1 MSQSST
7 LFIGME
13 VHQETMAGAYVA
25 QEHGAE
31 VTAVGTT
38 RTRQCDS
45 APLVRQRP
53 AKATHLLCVY
63 EAGPWGDWLLSV
75 SDEKRIRLRGRG
87 PRTDAPKSGRSRH
100 NRPQRRHT
108 TGSPGPL

>member
-13 VHQETMAGAYVA
+13 VHQETMARASVA
-25 QEHGAE
+25 QEQGAA
-31 VTAVGTT
+31 VTAVGPMG
-38 RTRQCDS
+38 TRQCDS

-63 EAGPWGDWLLSV
+63 DAGPWGDWL
-75 SDEKRIRLRGRG
+75 
-87 PRTDAPKSGRSRH
+87 
-100 NRPQRRHT
+100 
-108 TGSPGPL
+108 